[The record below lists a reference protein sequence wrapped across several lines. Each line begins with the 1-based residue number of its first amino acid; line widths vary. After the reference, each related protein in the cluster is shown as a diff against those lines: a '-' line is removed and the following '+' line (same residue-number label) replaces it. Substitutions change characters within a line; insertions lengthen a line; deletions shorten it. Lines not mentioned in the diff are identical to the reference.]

1 MHRASYPTMCAAA
14 MPILRA
20 LDPDGPGS
28 IGLEHFLQLAA
39 ACSAPRLGDAEEPA
53 GGSGDRGY
61 SEGDGEGGYGEGG
74 YGEGGYG
81 GYGEGGASEAGGE
94 GQAPR
99 QDEDGDPKVLE
110 FIR

>member
-1 MHRASYPTMCAAA
+1 

-39 ACSAPRLGDAEEPA
+39 ACSAPRLGDAGEESA
-53 GGSGDRGY
+53 DAEGVEGY
-61 SEGDGEGGYGEGG
+61 AEGDGGGYADGDGG
-74 YGEGGYG
+74 DG
-81 GYGEGGASEAGGE
+81 EAGE
-94 GQAPR
+94 DQAPR
-99 QDEDGDPKVLE
+99 QDEEGDPKVLE